1 LTSETI
7 PRFLS
12 LTYFLTDNLKEVEI
26 ILEDWEKFIEWPEY
40 FINDFKNL

>member
-1 LTSETI
+1 MDIKKEYLRLTSETI

-26 ILEDWEKFIEWPEY
+26 ILED
-40 FINDFKNL
+40 